1 VTVSTNERPE
11 FYPYLEATRGVAALM
26 VALFHIGLTPYVD
39 AMGHQ
44 QRLIA
49 RSGDFSLGDAIARI
63 LGNGPGA
70 VIFFFVL
77 SGFVLTKVLKNGPS
91 NAGQNSWQFLT
102 GRIFRLYPAI
112 LSTLTI
118 FIAIFLLS
126 GHSLTSADEFKPTSL
141 LLNALLIRPTIDSV
155 MWSLQLELIA
165 APMLLLI
172 YFAWQRFGAPA
183 VLLPYALL
191 LILSFTSVWNHL
203 IGPPFSFGQMYAFV
217 AGMLAFLY
225 GATIVQKL
233 KSPRLWLAVA
243 LLGFALTRPIIGW
256 SSYWTIWLET
266 IFGATIVALLAFG
279 PFPPSSASA
288 FRAARFLGKIS
299 FSFYLLS
306 PIALLPQHHGISEYL
321 TSAIS
326 AGAHPLLLC
335 AGLFVC
341 AVALT
346 ALLAWLQFNFIE
358 RPGIIFGRTI
368 SVGLSTPAAPIPT
381 PPRAGLDNPHE
392 SLVECRPVHSGRNT

>member
-1 VTVSTNERPE
+1 MANYSRSD
-11 FYPYLEATRGVAALM
+11 FYPNLEATRGIAALM

-49 RSGDFSLGDAIARI
+49 RPGDFSLIETISRI

-77 SGFVLTKVLKNGPS
+77 SGFVLTKVLANGPS
-91 NAGQNSWQFLT
+91 NAGKNCWQFLT
-102 GRIFRLYPAI
+102 GRIFRLYPAV
-112 LSTLTI
+112 LSTLAI
-118 FIAIFLLS
+118 FYAIFLVS
-126 GHSLTSADEFKPTSL
+126 GHSLTGADQFKPTSL

-155 MWSLQLELIA
+155 MWSLQLEMIA

-172 YFAWQRFGAPA
+172 YFAWLHFGARA

-191 LILSFTSVWNHL
+191 LILSFTAVWNHL
-203 IGPPFSFGQMYAFV
+203 IGSPNSFGQIYAFL
-217 AGMLAFLY
+217 AGMTAFLY
-225 GATIVQKL
+225 GPKIVRDL
-233 KSPRLWLAVA
+233 KRPRLWLVIA
-243 LLGFALTRPIIGW
+243 LIGFALSRPIIGW

-266 IFGATIVALLAFG
+266 IFGSAIVALLAFG
-279 PFPPSSASA
+279 PFGSLSSPAL
-288 FRAARFLGKIS
+288 RAIRFLGKIS

-306 PIALLPQHHGISEYL
+306 PIMLLPQHYGISEYL
-321 TSAIS
+321 ASAVD

-341 AVALT
+341 AVAFT
-346 ALLAWLQFNFIE
+346 TLLAWLQSKVVE
-358 RPGIIFGRTI
+358 QPGM
-368 SVGLSTPAAPIPT
+368 
-381 PPRAGLDNPHE
+381 RAGRRFQSKP
-392 SLVECRPVHSGRNT
+392 SKTPQARPEMVREPA

>member
-1 VTVSTNERPE
+1 MGSDSRSD
-11 FYPYLEATRGVAALM
+11 FYPNLEAGRGIAALM

-39 AMGHQ
+39 VTGHQ
-44 QRLIA
+44 QRLIGLA
-49 RSGDFSLGDAIARI
+49 GRGDFSFIDTTARI

-70 VIFFFVL
+70 VIYFFVL
-77 SGFVLTKVLKNGPS
+77 SGFVLTKVIQSGPS
-91 NAGQNSWQFLT
+91 DAGQNSWQFLT
-102 GRIFRLYPAI
+102 GRIFRLYPAVI
-112 LSTLTI
+112 STTAI
-118 FIAIFLLS
+118 FIAIFFTTGYALTAPEEFSPTNLVLNFLLV
-126 GHSLTSADEFKPTSL
+126 
-141 LLNALLIRPTIDSV
+141 RPTIDSV

-172 YFAWQRFGAPA
+172 YFAWQRFGARA
-183 VLLPYALL
+183 ALLPYALL

-217 AGMLAFLY
+217 AGMLAYLY

-279 PFPPSSASA
+279 PFAPSSSSA

-306 PIALLPQHHGISEYL
+306 PIILLPQHHGIGEYL
-321 TSAIS
+321 ASAIS
-326 AGAHPLLLC
+326 AGTHPLVLC
-335 AGLFVC
+335 AGLFFC
-341 AVALT
+341 AVIFT
-346 ALLAWLQFNFIE
+346 TLLAWLQFKVVE
-358 RPGIIFGRTI
+358 QPGMRAGKHFR
-368 SVGLSTPAAPIPT
+368 PT
-381 PPRAGLDNPHE
+381 PSEGTQALPATVRE
-392 SLVECRPVHSGRNT
+392 SA

>member
-1 VTVSTNERPE
+1 MTVDKNERPE

-39 AMGHQ
+39 VMGRQ
-44 QRLIA
+44 TRLVAGI
-49 RSGDFSLGDAIARI
+49 RTVEDSWGDQAFRI

-77 SGFVLTKVLKNGPS
+77 SGFVLTKVIQSGPS
-91 NAGQNSWQFLT
+91 DVSQNSWQFLT
-102 GRIFRLYPAI
+102 GRIFRIYPAVISTTAI
-112 LSTLTI
+112 LITI
-118 FIAIFLLS
+118 FFTTGYA
-126 GHSLTSADEFKPTSL
+126 LTAPEEFSSTNL
-141 LLNALLIRPTIDSV
+141 VLNLLLIRPTIDSV

-172 YFAWQRFGAPA
+172 YFAWQRFGARA
-183 VLLPYALL
+183 ALLPYALL

-225 GATIVQKL
+225 GATIVKKL
-233 KSPRLWLAVA
+233 KSPKLWLAVA

-266 IFGATIVALLAFG
+266 IFGSTIVAVLAFG
-279 PFPPSSASA
+279 PFESPNSVAL
-288 FRAARFLGKIS
+288 RAIRFLGKIS

-306 PIALLPQHHGISEYL
+306 PLTLLPQHHGISGYL
-321 TSAIS
+321 ASAIR

-335 AGLFVC
+335 SGLFFC
-341 AVALT
+341 AVAFT
-346 ALLAWLQFNFIE
+346 TLLAWLQFNLIE
-358 RPGIIFGRTI
+358 RPGIILGRSI
-368 SVGLSTPAAPIPT
+368 VSIFRPL
-381 PPRAGLDNPHE
+381 PRRSLPLRE
-392 SLVECRPVHSGRNT
+392 SA

>member
-1 VTVSTNERPE
+1 
-11 FYPYLEATRGVAALM
+11 M

-118 FIAIFLLS
+118 FIAIFLVS
-126 GHSLTSADEFKPTSL
+126 GHSLTGADEFKPTSL

-172 YFAWQRFGAPA
+172 YFAWHALSAGKAAIRTHCRSCRSRRFT
-183 VLLPYALL
+183 
-191 LILSFTSVWNHL
+191 F
-203 IGPPFSFGQMYAFV
+203 IG
-217 AGMLAFLY
+217 LH
-225 GATIVQKL
+225 
-233 KSPRLWLAVA
+233 
-243 LLGFALTRPIIGW
+243 
-256 SSYWTIWLET
+256 SSL
-266 IFGATIVALLAFG
+266 
-279 PFPPSSASA
+279 
-288 FRAARFLGKIS
+288 ARFTLSLPGCLHSCTAQRS
-299 FSFYLLS
+299 FKNSRVRDY
-306 PIALLPQHHGISEYL
+306 G
-321 TSAIS
+321 
-326 AGAHPLLLC
+326 
-335 AGLFVC
+335 
-341 AVALT
+341 
-346 ALLAWLQFNFIE
+346 
-358 RPGIIFGRTI
+358 
-368 SVGLSTPAAPIPT
+368 
-381 PPRAGLDNPHE
+381 
-392 SLVECRPVHSGRNT
+392 

>member
-1 VTVSTNERPE
+1 
-11 FYPYLEATRGVAALM
+11 
-26 VALFHIGLTPYVD
+26 
-39 AMGHQ
+39 
-44 QRLIA
+44 
-49 RSGDFSLGDAIARI
+49 
-63 LGNGPGA
+63 
-70 VIFFFVL
+70 
-77 SGFVLTKVLKNGPS
+77 
-91 NAGQNSWQFLT
+91 
-102 GRIFRLYPAI
+102 
-112 LSTLTI
+112 
-118 FIAIFLLS
+118 
-126 GHSLTSADEFKPTSL
+126 
-141 LLNALLIRPTIDSV
+141 
-155 MWSLQLELIA
+155 
-165 APMLLLI
+165 
-172 YFAWQRFGAPA
+172 
-183 VLLPYALL
+183 
-191 LILSFTSVWNHL
+191 
-203 IGPPFSFGQMYAFV
+203 
-217 AGMLAFLY
+217 
-225 GATIVQKL
+225 
-233 KSPRLWLAVA
+233 

-326 AGAHPLLLC
+326 AGAHPLLVC

-341 AVALT
+341 AVVLT

-392 SLVECRPVHSGRNT
+392 SLLSAALCIRDETPKACRSPQVTDTFRKFQGVKGNLADATTAFESDAKPSGGFRVPPS